1 MKINA
6 KAIYAT
12 RTTPIYNNGNIWF
25 TADKDGKTL
34 YAIYA
39 LPEGEE
45 LPETIEW
52 TGNIPN
58 GKMTLLQGNKNIKY
72 TKDKEKTKVFLP
84 RNLKNEPI
92 VLRFKVKK

>member
-1 MKINA
+1 MVENNG

-58 GKMTLLQGNKNIKY
+58 GKMTLLQ
-72 TKDKEKTKVFLP
+72 
-84 RNLKNEPI
+84 RQ
-92 VLRFKVKK
+92 

>member
-1 MKINA
+1 MLF
-6 KAIYAT
+6 
-12 RTTPIYNNGNIWF
+12 RS
-25 TADKDGKTL
+25 
-34 YAIYA
+34 IYA

>member
-1 MKINA
+1 MGYIKLHKNEVCKFA
-6 KAIYAT
+6 RY
-12 RTTPIYNNGNIWF
+12 